1 MPDNNSLAPHE
12 ILELK
17 ELLSS
22 EVLAMKKL
30 QTSSSVVKDEQLK
43 SYIETCM
50 DSKKNKISDIQKF
63 IQVNPM

>member
-1 MPDNNSLAPHE
+1 MPNNNSLTPHE
-12 ILELK
+12 MLELR
-17 ELLSS
+17 ELLNS
-22 EVLAMKKL
+22 EVLSMKKL

-43 SYIETCM
+43 SFIETCM